1 MTYILLILGFIF
13 LIKGA
18 DYFVDGS
25 SNLAKYLKVPT
36 LIIGLTV
43 VAFGTSAPE
52 AVVSMIA
59 SSKGSNEIAIGN
71 IIGSNIFNLLVVLG
85 ISSLFGCLKANKQV
99 ITKDF
104 LFSILATVMLGI
116 VMFDKVISG
125 FSFNEISR
133 GEGFVLLSILILY
146 VYSLVLTASKEKRL
160 VKERHKLT
168 FKDIFFLIFG
178 LILIIVGGELVVNC
192 SKSIA
197 LSLGIS
203 ETLVGLT
210 IVSIGT
216 SLPELVTSI
225 VAVKKGEVDIAIG
238 NVIGSNIF
246 NILFVLG
253 ISSVISPILVNGQNL
268 IDLLILLFV
277 SVMCYVFTC
286 YNKRIGKS
294 KGIVMILTYVVFMI
308 YIVIRA

>member
-1 MTYILLILGFIF
+1 M
-13 LIKGA
+13 
-18 DYFVDGS
+18 
-25 SNLAKYLKVPT
+25 
-36 LIIGLTV
+36 
-43 VAFGTSAPE
+43 
-52 AVVSMIA
+52 
-59 SSKGSNEIAIGN
+59 
-71 IIGSNIFNLLVVLG
+71 
-85 ISSLFGCLKANKQV
+85 
-99 ITKDF
+99 
-104 LFSILATVMLGI
+104 
-116 VMFDKVISG
+116 
-125 FSFNEISR
+125 
-133 GEGFVLLSILILY
+133 
-146 VYSLVLTASKEKRL
+146 
-160 VKERHKLT
+160 
-168 FKDIFFLIFG
+168 
-178 LILIIVGGELVVNC
+178 
-192 SKSIA
+192 
-197 LSLGIS
+197 GIS

-253 ISSVISPILVNGQNL
+253 ISSVISPIVINGQNL

-294 KGIVMILTYVVFMI
+294 KGVVMILTYVVFMI